1 MLSVTNTMG
10 YLFMFY
16 INLLHINKVCLILYH
31 KIKNN
36 VYFRKAS
43 TMNIKKEPHNSDS
56 NFYKLIYLLIIQNAF
71 GNITFNLY

>member
-1 MLSVTNTMG
+1 MLSITNTMG

-43 TMNIKKEPHNSDS
+43 TMNIKKR
-56 NFYKLIYLLIIQNAF
+56 A
-71 GNITFNLY
+71 T